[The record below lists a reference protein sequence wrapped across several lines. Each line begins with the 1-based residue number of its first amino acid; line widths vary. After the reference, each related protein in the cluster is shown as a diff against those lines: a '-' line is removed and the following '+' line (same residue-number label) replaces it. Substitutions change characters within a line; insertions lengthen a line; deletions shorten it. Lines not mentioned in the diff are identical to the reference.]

1 MKTYAMIDKYEVV
14 FLIIY
19 LLVAAGVIYAA
30 YLLAGLFS

>member
-19 LLVAAGVIYAA
+19 LLVTAGVIYAA